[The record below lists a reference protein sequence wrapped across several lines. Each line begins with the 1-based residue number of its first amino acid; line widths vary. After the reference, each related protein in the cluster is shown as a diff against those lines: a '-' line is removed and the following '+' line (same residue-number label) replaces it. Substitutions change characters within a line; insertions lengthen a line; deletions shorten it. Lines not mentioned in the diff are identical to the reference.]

1 MRVDSGIRVTNNRI
15 SMSKILAFC
24 FVVFFIFTS
33 CRSVR
38 KIQTPVPK
46 TDTVSVVL
54 VPETPREDSAAV
66 IKENLARINS
76 GFLDYTT
83 FSAKIDVQ
91 YKDADGKRIN
101 ANAHLRMYRD
111 SIIWVSLTGPLGIE
125 GIRAL
130 ITKDSVKMLD
140 KQEKILTTRSV
151 SYLQEVTELPLDLY
165 SLQNLLIGNP
175 VFLDSN
181 IISYTRKDGNLSLFS
196 LGNFFKNIFTI
207 NESDKSVQSSKLD
220 DVDASRSRTC
230 FLGYSEYENKK
241 EKIFS
246 AKRTISVTEKKKL
259 DLELEF
265 KQYDFNETLSF
276 PFNVPKNYK
285 RN

>member
-1 MRVDSGIRVTNNRI
+1 MRKSLVLG
-15 SMSKILAFC
+15 
-24 FVVFFIFTS
+24 FVVFFIITS

-38 KIQTPVPK
+38 KIQTPVPR
-46 TDTVSVVL
+46 TDTVSVVS

-66 IKENLARINS
+66 IRENLTRIKS
-76 GFLDYTT
+76 GLLDYTT

-91 YKDADGKRIN
+91 YKDAEGKRIN

-125 GIRAL
+125 GIRAF

-196 LGNFFKNIFTI
+196 MGNFFKNIFTL
-207 NESDKSVQSSKLD
+207 NETDKSVQSSKLD
-220 DVDASRSRTC
+220 DVDPSRSRTC

-241 EKIFS
+241 EKVFS
-246 AKRTISVTEKKKL
+246 AKRTISITEKKKL

>member
-1 MRVDSGIRVTNNRI
+1 
-15 SMSKILAFC
+15 MSKIFITSLVAFL
-24 FVVFFIFTS
+24 FFTS

-46 TDTVSVVL
+46 TDTVMVVSV
-54 VPETPREDSAAV
+54 PDPPREDSAGI
-66 IKENLARINS
+66 IKENLSRIRS
-76 GFLDYTT
+76 GLLDYTT

-91 YKDADGKRIN
+91 YKDAEGKRIN

-111 SIIWVSLTGPLGIE
+111 SVIWVSLTGPLGIE
-125 GIRAL
+125 GIRAF
-130 ITKDSVKMLD
+130 ITRDSVKMLD

-165 SLQNLLIGNP
+165 SLQDLLIGNP

-181 IISYTRKDGNLSLFS
+181 IISYERKGGNLSLFS
-196 LGNFFKNIFTI
+196 LGNYFKNIFTI

-220 DVDASRSRTC
+220 DVDAARSRTC
-230 FLGYSEYENKK
+230 FLGYGDYENKK
-241 EKIFS
+241 DKLFS
-246 AKRTISVTEKKKL
+246 ARRTISITEKKKL
-259 DLELEF
+259 DIELEF

-276 PFNVPKNYK
+276 PFNIPKNYK